1 VVSGEPAIE
10 FVLYSE
16 DRADAD
22 ADFAALRE
30 VLLGMLGLVCP
41 AVKTNHVRI
50 SPVQPVRKQR
60 ICGSYWKDR
69 ESAKAG
75 AQQHRREL
83 IRAVATELR
92 LGRVVFFHVDADAV
106 YRERERCAHLC
117 EQWPRFR
124 RDVGSVLARPGAAM
138 FVIDEALIL
147 AMPFFE
153 MESWAFA
160 NVDYLRGVLAQEHE
174 LAALSRWAD
183 ALGELDEIADIKDLL
198 TLSQEDKQALVRG
211 RHGFPAQ
218 RLADAGKSYARTVE
232 RLRGSPVVARGLAE
246 AAARAY

>member
-1 VVSGEPAIE
+1 MVSVGPAIE

-22 ADFAALRE
+22 ADFALLRE
-30 VLLGMLGLVCP
+30 VLLGMLRLVCP

-50 SPVQPVRKQR
+50 SPVQPVRKDR
-60 ICGSYWKDR
+60 ICGAYWKDR
-69 ESAKAG
+69 ESARAG
-75 AQQHRREL
+75 AQEHRRAL
-83 IRAVATELR
+83 IKAVATELR

-106 YRERERCAHLC
+106 YRDRERCAHMC

-124 RDVGSVLARPGAAM
+124 RDVGSVLARPGAATFEM
-138 FVIDEALIL
+138 DEALIL

-160 NVDYLRGVLAQEHE
+160 NVDYLRGVLAREHE
-174 LAALSRWAD
+174 LTTLSRWAED
-183 ALGELDEIADIKDLL
+183 LGELDEIEDIKDLL
-198 TLSQEDKQALVRG
+198 TLSPGHKQALVQG

-218 RLADAGKSYARTVE
+218 RLVDAGKSYARTVE
-232 RLRGSPVVARGLAE
+232 RLRDSPVVERGLAE